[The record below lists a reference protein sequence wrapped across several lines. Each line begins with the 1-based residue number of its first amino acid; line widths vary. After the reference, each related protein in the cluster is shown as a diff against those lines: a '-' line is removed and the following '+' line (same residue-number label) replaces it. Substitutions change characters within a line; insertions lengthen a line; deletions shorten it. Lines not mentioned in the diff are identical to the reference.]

1 MQRQVA
7 VVGKLYAGKDK
18 DGDFKWM
25 IKQKE
30 YNDTLFLIAEN
41 FLDSL
46 LDDSVA
52 GGGTAVLRMRCPQ
65 RIVAGSTPRAVG
77 VPTGWSLTSSGFRD
91 MDNYVKTVIDL
102 SLDRIAIVLDQHPQF
117 KRLIYSCDEK
127 APNLLGVKI
136 FKETLNPTVQEYI
149 SEQIH
154 DIGTRVPSAQTNTL
168 KKILKAEHRL
178 LRVCL
183 LVTLNEENSRKEK
196 RVPSAGASSGGGRPP
211 MRQPTLMTGSKRPF
225 GSL

>member
-1 MQRQVA
+1 
-7 VVGKLYAGKDK
+7 
-18 DGDFKWM
+18 
-25 IKQKE
+25 
-30 YNDTLFLIAEN
+30 
-41 FLDSL
+41 
-46 LDDSVA
+46 
-52 GGGTAVLRMRCPQ
+52 
-65 RIVAGSTPRAVG
+65 
-77 VPTGWSLTSSGFRD
+77 
-91 MDNYVKTVIDL
+91 MDNYIKTVIDL

-136 FKETLNPTVQEYI
+136 FKDTLHPKVQEYI

-154 DIGTRVPSAQTNTL
+154 GIATRVPSAQTNTL

-196 RVPSAGASSGGGRPP
+196 RVPAAGASSIGGQP
-211 MRQPTLMTGSKRPF
+211 MRQPTLTTGSKRPF

>member
-1 MQRQVA
+1 MLEKVH
-7 VVGKLYAGKDK
+7 
-18 DGDFKWM
+18 F
-25 IKQKE
+25 
-30 YNDTLFLIAEN
+30 
-41 FLDSL
+41 
-46 LDDSVA
+46 SVRS
-52 GGGTAVLRMRCPQ
+52 VL
-65 RIVAGSTPRAVG
+65 
-77 VPTGWSLTSSGFRD
+77 
-91 MDNYVKTVIDL
+91 
-102 SLDRIAIVLDQHPQF
+102 VLDQHPQF

-136 FKETLNPTVQEYI
+136 FKDTLHPKVQEYI

-154 DIGTRVPSAQTNTL
+154 GIATRVPSAQTNTL

-196 RVPSAGASSGGGRPP
+196 RVPAAGASSGGGRP

>member
-7 VVGKLYAGKDK
+7 VVGKLYTGKGK

-52 GGGTAVLRMRCPQ
+52 VGGTAVLRMRCPQ
-65 RIVAGSTPRAVG
+65 RVAEGTTPRAVG

-102 SLDRIAIVLDQHPQF
+102 SLDRIAIVLDRHPEF
-117 KRLIYSCDEK
+117 KRLMYSCDEK
-127 APNLLGVKI
+127 VPKLLGVKI
-136 FKETLNPTVQEYI
+136 FKDTLNPKVQEYI

-154 DIGTRVPSAQTNTL
+154 GIATRVPSAQTNTL
-168 KKILKAEHRL
+168 KKILKAEHRY
-178 LRVCL
+178 LRICL

-196 RVPSAGASSGGGRPP
+196 LVPAAGASSDGGRP
-211 MRQPTLMTGSKRPF
+211 MRQPTLTTGSKRPF

>member
-1 MQRQVA
+1 
-7 VVGKLYAGKDK
+7 
-18 DGDFKWM
+18 
-25 IKQKE
+25 
-30 YNDTLFLIAEN
+30 
-41 FLDSL
+41 
-46 LDDSVA
+46 
-52 GGGTAVLRMRCPQ
+52 
-65 RIVAGSTPRAVG
+65 
-77 VPTGWSLTSSGFRD
+77 
-91 MDNYVKTVIDL
+91 MDNYIKTVIDL
-102 SLDRIAIVLDQHPQF
+102 SLDRIALVLDQYPQF

-136 FKETLNPTVQEYI
+136 FKDTLHPKVQEYI

-154 DIGTRVPSAQTNTL
+154 GIAARVPSAQTNTL

-183 LVTLNEENSRKEK
+183 LVTLNEENARKEK
-196 RVPSAGASSGGGRPP
+196 RVPGAGATVGAARP